1 MFKSAFANSPSKSVD
16 IVVANA
22 GITYADPMFQLEDPD
37 TDPEKPDFKIL
48 DINLYG
54 VMYTAK
60 LALHYFQKHPLDDKH
75 DRCLIVQ
82 TSIAA
87 YIDLPGAM
95 QYQVSKYGGRGLMVC
110 TRQRT
115 GLEGVRV
122 NTICPWYVGYFRLN
136 EVHSYLNCT

>member
-22 GITYADPMFQLEDPD
+22 GISGVDPVFKHEDPE
-37 TDPEKPDFKIL
+37 TDPQKPDLKIL

-60 LALHYFQKHPLDDKH
+60 LAFHYFQKHPLDDKH
-75 DRCLIVQ
+75 DRCLVVQ
-82 TSIAA
+82 TSLAA
-87 YIDLPGAM
+87 YLDMPGAV

-110 TRQRT
+110 GRRMT

-122 NTICPWYVGYFRLN
+122 NTICPWYV
-136 EVHSYLNCT
+136 VHLV